1 MNQEENTFI
10 EYFGNT
16 PFIKVLDFLIVGKD
30 FDYSLTEIAKGA
42 QVGWTAFSKVW
53 KVFVEKGIVKHTR
66 SIGKARLHKIDTE
79 NPLVQKLIKVHWE
92 IIKFETSNLFR
103 EKGWHTRE
111 MKSIK
116 VAA

>member
-1 MNQEENTFI
+1 MNQQENIFI

-16 PFIKVLDFLIVGKD
+16 PFIKILDFLIVGKD

-66 SIGKARLHKIDTE
+66 DIGKARLYKINTE

-92 IIKFETSNLFR
+92 IIKFETSKFFR
-103 EKGWHTRE
+103 EKGWDTKE
-111 MKSIK
+111 MRSVK
-116 VAA
+116 VAT

>member
-1 MNQEENTFI
+1 MNQQENTFI

-16 PFIKVLDFLIVGKD
+16 PFIKVLDFLIVGRD

-53 KVFVEKGIVKHTR
+53 RVFVEKGIVKHTR
-66 SIGKARLHKIDTE
+66 DIGKARLHKINTD
-79 NPLVQKLIKVHWE
+79 NPLVHKLIKVHWE
-92 IIKFETSNLFR
+92 IIKFETNNLFR
-103 EKGWHTRE
+103 EKGWRIKE